1 MQINP
6 NYNYLNPYEAQQTN
20 LTPNEQEFDKSVQNT
35 DETANNPQNKENN
48 GEQTQMVNGKELTMS
63 EVREVRE
70 LEKIDAQ
77 VKAHEAAHQAAGGG
91 LAGAASFSY
100 QKGPDNK
107 MYAVAGEVPIQIK
120 EGSTPQETIAIAR
133 QIQAAAM
140 APADPSPQD
149 YRVAASAVK
158 LEMEAKIEL
167 SEQQEEERK
176 EVSQDNQTNQTNST
190 AQTQEEANNFD
201 KIKLDPLAN
210 ILQDI
215 N

>member
-35 DETANNPQNKENN
+35 DEATNNPQNKENN

-133 QIQAAAM
+133 QIQAAAL

-176 EVSQDNQTNQTNST
+176 EVSQDNQTNQTNLDD
-190 AQTQEEANNFD
+190 QTQEEANNFD

>member
-20 LTPNEQEFDKSVQNT
+20 LTPNEQEFDKSVQNA
-35 DETANNPQNKENN
+35 DETTNNPQNKENN

-176 EVSQDNQTNQTNST
+176 EASQDNQTNQSNLDD
-190 AQTQEEANNFD
+190 QTQEEANNFD